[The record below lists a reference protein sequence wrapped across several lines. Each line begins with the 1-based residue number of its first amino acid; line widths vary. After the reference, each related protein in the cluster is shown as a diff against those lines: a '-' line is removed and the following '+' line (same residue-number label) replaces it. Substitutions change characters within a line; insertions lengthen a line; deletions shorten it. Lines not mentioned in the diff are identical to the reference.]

1 MPLRKPSEF
10 NLIDSHRGAEDVASG
25 PYPESLHTHT
35 RATHTHGK
43 HTHTHGHTGNAH
55 AHGKHTHM
63 GTRMQANTTQ
73 YLKSCMSSFVLNARS
88 GKSGV
93 KRDVLARLE
102 KLCEVFHSKKVFQK
116 TLRKSNIVTFI
127 ITIFF

>member
-35 RATHTHGK
+35 GNTHT
-43 HTHTHGHTGNAH
+43 
-55 AHGKHTHM
+55 HGKHTHM
-63 GTRMQANTTQ
+63 GTRMQANTAQ

-88 GKSGV
+88 GRSGV

-116 TLRKSNIVTFI
+116 TLRKSNTVTFI
-127 ITIFF
+127 ITFFF